1 MQKQARNTLLGI
13 IAIAIGIVAYGLL
26 FGHARSTASEWIAP
40 AQGEQ
45 WIQGQQIYTTYCAAC
60 HGVKLEGQPNW
71 RSRMANGR
79 LPAPPHDVTGHTWHH
94 PDWQLIG
101 MIRDGLVPGV
111 TAPARYESDMP
122 GFAKILSDEQI
133 RLVLG
138 YIKSYWPEDILK
150 AQREISLK

>member
-13 IAIAIGIVAYGLL
+13 IAIVIGIVAYGLL
-26 FGHARSTASEWIAP
+26 FGHTRSTASEWIAP
-40 AQGEQ
+40 TQGEQ
-45 WIQGQQIYTTYCAAC
+45 WIQGQQIYMMYCASC

-71 RSRMANGR
+71 RSRMSNGR

-122 GFAKILSDEQI
+122 GFGKILNDDQM